1 MKNFSV
7 IQYYPAGG
15 GFKVSIVSAT
25 CVEDAFNK
33 YVKHNNYKGSPN
45 LNIKE
50 ISGEVCEIIS
60 YDNPSYEG

>member
-7 IQYYPAGG
+7 VQYYPAGG
-15 GFKVSIVSAT
+15 GFKVSIVSASNI
-25 CVEDAFNK
+25 EDAFKK
-33 YVKHNNYKGSPN
+33 YVKHTNYKGPPIS
-45 LNIKE
+45 NIKE